1 MTANELVV
9 YANNLIGTP
18 YVWGGST
25 PAHGLDCSGLL
36 YWIQRTAGSNVGR
49 LTASGYS
56 KIGTKIPIG
65 QQKAGDFLF
74 FGYPVTHCA
83 IFIGNGYMIESRG
96 GRKNTAD
103 NPGVGVVKS
112 LVTRRSDLSC
122 IRRVWDEDY
131 KESLS
136 YLIGKSYKTKVD
148 HLHVRY
154 SIWGQIKEYAQLTVD
169 GMRHAYSDGCLKKG
183 TTVTVKEVKKDET
196 GATWVRIPSGWICAI
211 TAKGDVYLS

>member
-56 KIGTKIPIG
+56 KIGTQIPIG
-65 QQKAGDFLF
+65 QQKVGDFLF

-136 YLIGKSYKTKVD
+136 YLIGKSYKTRVD
-148 HLHVRY
+148 HLRVRY

-211 TAKGDVYLS
+211 TSKGDIYLS

>member
-1 MTANELVV
+1 MTANEFVV
-9 YANNLIGTP
+9 YATNLIGTP

-36 YWIQRTAGSNVGR
+36 YWIQRTAGSDVGR
-49 LTASGYS
+49 YNAATYANMGE
-56 KIGTKIPIG
+56 KIPVG

-74 FGYPVTHCA
+74 FGNPVTHCA
-83 IFIGNGYMIESRG
+83 IYIGNGYMIESRG

-103 NPGVGVVKS
+103 NPGIGVVKS

-122 IRRVWDEDY
+122 VRRVWD
-131 KESLS
+131 SSSS
-136 YLIGKSYKTKVD
+136 YVVGRTYRTQVD

-154 SIWGQIKEYAQLTVD
+154 SVWGQIKEYAQLTRD
-169 GMRHAYSDGCLKKG
+169 GMKHAYSDGCLKKG
-183 TTVTVKEVKKDET
+183 TSVTVKEIKNDEA

-211 TAKGDVYLS
+211 TAKGAVYLS

>member
-36 YWIQRTAGSNVGR
+36 YWIQRTAGSDVGR
-49 LTASGYS
+49 YNASTYANMGE
-56 KIGTKIPIG
+56 KIPVG

-74 FGYPVTHCA
+74 FGNPVTHCA
-83 IFIGNGYMIESRG
+83 IYIGNGYMIESRG

-103 NPGVGVVKS
+103 NPGIGVVKS

-122 IRRVWDEDY
+122 VRRVWN
-131 KESLS
+131 SSSS
-136 YLIGKSYKTKVD
+136 YVVGRTYRTQVD

-154 SIWGQIKEYAQLTVD
+154 SVWGQIKEYAQLTRD
-169 GMRHAYSDGCLKKG
+169 GMKHAYSDGCLKKG
-183 TTVTVKEVKKDET
+183 TSVTVKEIKNDEA

-211 TAKGDVYLS
+211 TAKGGVYLS

>member
-18 YVWGGST
+18 YVWGGSNT
-25 PAHGLDCSGLL
+25 AQGLDCSGLL

-56 KIGTKIPIG
+56 MLGAKIPIG
-65 QQKAGDFLF
+65 EQKAGDFLF
-74 FGYPVTHCA
+74 FGNPVTHCA
-83 IFIGNGYMIESRG
+83 IYIGNGYMIESRG
-96 GRKNTAD
+96 GRKNTAS
-103 NPGVGVVKS
+103 NPGIGVVKS

-122 IRRVWDEDY
+122 IRRVWDDL
-131 KESLS
+131 KTS
-136 YLIGKSYKTKVD
+136 YEIGHTYSTVVD

-154 SIWGQIKEYAQLTVD
+154 SIWGQVKEYAQLTRD
-169 GMRHAYSDGCLKKG
+169 GMKHAYSDGCLKKG
-183 TTVTVKEVKKDET
+183 TSVTVKEIKKDEA

-211 TAKGDVYLS
+211 TSKGEIYVS